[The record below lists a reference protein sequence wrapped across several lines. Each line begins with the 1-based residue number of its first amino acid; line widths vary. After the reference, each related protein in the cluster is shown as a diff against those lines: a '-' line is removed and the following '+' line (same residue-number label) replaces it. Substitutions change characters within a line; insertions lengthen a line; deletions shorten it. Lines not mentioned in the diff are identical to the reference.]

1 MKIHISEDFPK
12 YFKAAYPE
20 EFELFSHF
28 ETTSAI
34 PQVLFAVTTWKE
46 NGKPNVCL
54 HSWSCFHGD
63 KTAFFAVMGCLYQH
77 THTYANIQREKCF
90 AINFLPISYYDRLVK
105 TIHSNHMEDDEFQIG
120 GFTMEAANAIN
131 APLIAEAFMNV
142 ECKLEQVQ
150 DLSGAGITSMVIGKV
165 AHISVSEEYA
175 QGYENRY
182 GKEGFMMLVP
192 APQDLLT
199 GKPAQSAIATVNI
212 EKLD

>member
-90 AINFLPISYYDRLVK
+90 AINFLPISYYDRLGK
-105 TIHSNHMEDDEFQIG
+105 TIHSNHMEDDEFQVG

>member
-28 ETTSAI
+28 KTTSAI
-34 PQVLFAVTTWKE
+34 PQVMFAVTTWKE

-105 TIHSNHMEDDEFQIG
+105 TIHSNHMEDDEFQVG

>member
-105 TIHSNHMEDDEFQIG
+105 TIHSNHMEDDEFQVG

-150 DLSGAGITSMVIGKV
+150 DLSGAGITSMAIGKV